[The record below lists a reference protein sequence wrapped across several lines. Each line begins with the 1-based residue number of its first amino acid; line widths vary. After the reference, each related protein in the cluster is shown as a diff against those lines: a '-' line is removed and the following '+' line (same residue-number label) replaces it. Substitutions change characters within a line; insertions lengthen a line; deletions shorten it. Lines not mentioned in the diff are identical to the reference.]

1 MTEYKRGR
9 IHSIETMGLVD
20 GPGIRT
26 VVFFQGCHLNC
37 IYCHNPDTWNTK
49 EGYDMSSKDLINKI
63 IRYKPYYKSSNGGV
77 TFSGGECLLQED
89 FLIEVL
95 KKCKEEGV
103 HTAIDTSGYGKGNY
117 DEILKYTDLV
127 ILDIKHIDDEGYR
140 EITSGGIEEVEKF
153 IEALN
158 KNKCRVWIRHVV
170 IPGIT
175 DKDEHILKLKEKINN
190 IKNLEKLQLLPYHSM
205 GEYKYEKLKIPY
217 KLKGIKDMEDKL
229 MIKLN
234 KIINKNED
242 SV

>member
-49 EGYDMSSKDLINKI
+49 EGYDIGSKDLINKI

-117 DEILKYTDLV
+117 DEILRYTDLV
-127 ILDIKHIDDEGYR
+127 ILDIKHVDDEGYR
-140 EITSGGIEEVEKF
+140 EITSSGIEEAEKF
-153 IEALN
+153 IKALN
-158 KNKCRVWIRHVV
+158 KNDCSVWIRHVV

-175 DKDEHILKLKEKINN
+175 DKDEHILKLKEKINS
-190 IKNLEKLQLLPYHSM
+190 IKNLEKVQLLPYHSM

-234 KIINKNED
+234 KIINKK
-242 SV
+242 